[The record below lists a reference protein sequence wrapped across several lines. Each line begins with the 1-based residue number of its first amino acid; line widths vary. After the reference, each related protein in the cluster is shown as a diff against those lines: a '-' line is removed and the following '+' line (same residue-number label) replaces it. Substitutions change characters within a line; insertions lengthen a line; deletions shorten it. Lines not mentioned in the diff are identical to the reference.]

1 MAGQADELHLW
12 TFFFFS
18 VFLFW
23 LKLIL
28 KFAWDKLLQVLLAAA
43 PAGVMKGLS
52 VQGDTGGT
60 LCSEEPEGLAS
71 LVARRSVVIALRW
84 CVQDDYIHSF
94 SDNYLQLTH
103 DLSRLQE
110 ELALIDSSIESSQE
124 LLKP

>member
-1 MAGQADELHLW
+1 
-12 TFFFFS
+12 
-18 VFLFW
+18 
-23 LKLIL
+23 
-28 KFAWDKLLQVLLAAA
+28 
-43 PAGVMKGLS
+43 MKGLS

-60 LCSEEPEGLAS
+60 LRSEERLAS

-110 ELALIDSSIESSQE
+110 ELDTIDRVIDSSIEAFFF
-124 LLKP
+124 